1 MFCDSYS
8 VIMLAPMPL
17 FYGQLWI
24 KNEAIALAVML
35 IFYRFACPSLSYML
49 RTLFEARFPLLFFG
63 VSLASISRTFPF
75 CLDVYSTTLVDT
87 TDDSLKIFSPDT
99 FLVPGKTYGLPLG

>member
-1 MFCDSYS
+1 
-8 VIMLAPMPL
+8 MLAPMPL

-49 RTLFEARFPLLFFG
+49 RTLFEARFPLLFSVFR
-63 VSLASISRTFPF
+63 SRAFPEHSRFTWTFILRRWSIPPTIP
-75 CLDVYSTTLVDT
+75 
-87 TDDSLKIFSPDT
+87 
-99 FLVPGKTYGLPLG
+99 